1 MTIAQ
6 GFSDPVIATQRCF
19 RRMAVAMSEPGT
31 RVQMPEVTASSTVSA
46 AAVAVLLTL
55 TSHDTPLFID
65 PAFDD
70 EALVQLLKLHTN
82 PPIVTRPEEAKF
94 ALLNGCQS
102 ACDPTAF
109 FCGTDEVPESS
120 ATLIV
125 DVEQLTSFHELML
138 TGPGISTYRVISPV
152 LPLALEG
159 YLCSRPHAFPLGID
173 IILTSGDEVIAIPR
187 TTQVEEC

>member
-1 MTIAQ
+1 MTVAH
-6 GFSDPVIATQRCF
+6 GFSDSVIGTQHCF
-19 RRMAVAMSEPGT
+19 RRVAVAMSEPGT
-31 RVQMPEVTASSTVSA
+31 RVQVPDVAGTNTVSA
-46 AAVAVLLTL
+46 AASAVLLTL

-65 PAFDD
+65 PSFDD
-70 EALVQLLKLHTN
+70 DALIQLLKLHTN
-82 PPIVTRPEEAKF
+82 PPLVTNPQEAQF
-94 ALLNGCQS
+94 ALLNGREGV
-102 ACDPTAF
+102 CDPSAF
-109 FCGTDEVPESS
+109 FCGTDEAPERS

-173 IILTSGDEVIAIPR
+173 VIVTSGDELIAIPR

>member
-6 GFSDPVIATQRCF
+6 GFSDPVVGTQYCF
-19 RRMAVAMSEPGT
+19 RQVALAMSEPGT
-31 RVQMPEVTASSTVSA
+31 RVQVPEVMATCTVSA
-46 AAVAVLLTL
+46 AAMAVLLTL

-65 PAFDD
+65 PSFDN
-70 EALVQLLKLHTN
+70 EALMQQLKLHTN
-82 PPIVTRPEEAKF
+82 PPLVTRPEAARF
-94 ALLNGCQS
+94 ALLNGRES
-102 ACDPTAF
+102 ACDPAAF
-109 FCGTDEVPESS
+109 FCGTDEIPESS

-138 TGPGISTYRVISPV
+138 MGPGISTYRVISPI
-152 LPLALEG
+152 LPIALED

-173 IILTSGDEVIAIPR
+173 VIVTSGDELIAIPR